1 MGFQAEQC
9 MQGLG
14 ALGVLETKAP
24 GSAGKGAFRGHCPWS
39 PSSAGSKAPGSGVV
53 AGMGRGV
60 GVSDQRLQAP
70 ILRTG
75 PTASSLGRP
84 VCSPWV
90 IPGRWR
96 AS

>member
-1 MGFQAEQC
+1 

-24 GSAGKGAFRGHCPWS
+24 GSAGKGAYGGHGPWS
-39 PSSAGSKAPGSGVV
+39 PTSAGSKAPGSGVV
-53 AGMGRGV
+53 AGMGWGV
-60 GVSDQRLQAP
+60 GVNDQRPQAP
-70 ILRTG
+70 TLRAG

-84 VCSPWV
+84 VYLPWV

>member
-1 MGFQAEQC
+1 MGLQAEQC

-14 ALGVLETKAP
+14 ALGVLGTKAP
-24 GSAGKGAFRGHCPWS
+24 GRAGKGMLWGHGPWG

-53 AGMGRGV
+53 AGMGCGV
-60 GVSDQRLQAP
+60 GVSDQRPQAP
-70 ILRTG
+70 TLGVG

-90 IPGRWR
+90 IPGR
-96 AS
+96 